1 MKTRVITG
9 TLLAIFFI
17 PIFILGGYFLDVT
30 LLILTGAATYELR
43 KMFNRTEKLHDYV
56 TIIEIILSAGL
67 FFLLSYIFK
76 GELEVAFAFLYIVTV
91 IIIGA
96 LLSVFDEKYTTIH
109 FGNTLISVLYP
120 AIGFAAI
127 SMLRFDSIY
136 SIGFLFAVTIFTD
149 IFAYIVGVNF
159 GKHRLAEKI
168 SPKKSIEGSIGG
180 IVFAI
185 IFTILFLLAFD
196 VDSVGNI
203 YLSIVNSIILIF
215 VLSIVGQIGDL
226 IASKFKRDYGI
237 KDYSNLFPGHGGV
250 MDRFDS
256 AIFAAMVLMLISE
269 VVGLLWIYLS

>member
-96 LLSVFDEKYTTIH
+96 LLCMIMTCIH
-109 FGNTLISVLYP
+109 YP
-120 AIGFAAI
+120 KQVP
-127 SMLRFDSIY
+127 RQ
-136 SIGFLFAVTIFTD
+136 
-149 IFAYIVGVNF
+149 
-159 GKHRLAEKI
+159 KQ
-168 SPKKSIEGSIGG
+168 
-180 IVFAI
+180 I
-185 IFTILFLLAFD
+185 ILP
-196 VDSVGNI
+196 
-203 YLSIVNSIILIF
+203 NSIIFL
-215 VLSIVGQIGDL
+215 L
-226 IASKFKRDYGI
+226 
-237 KDYSNLFPGHGGV
+237 
-250 MDRFDS
+250 
-256 AIFAAMVLMLISE
+256 
-269 VVGLLWIYLS
+269 VVIL